1 MSITHPSPL
10 QVDVVPGGGGI
21 RTKLHLTGVVQG
33 VGFRPFAYKLAKRL
47 ELAGFVVNTSS
58 GVTIEVEGEPS
69 TIERFIELLR
79 VELPPAARIDGMQ
92 VADCEPRY
100 ETDFAIDSSVTVSG
114 EYSLV
119 STDLAM
125 CDDCRHEL
133 TDPHDRRFG
142 YPFVNCTNCG
152 PRYTIIQDVP
162 YDRPATTMS
171 RFRMCAECVAEYA
184 DPTNRR
190 FHAQP
195 NACPRCGPG
204 LALVRAGEAH
214 ADCAVFERQTAN
226 LLRQVR
232 KLLRQGGVLAIK
244 GLGGF
249 HLACDATN
257 ADAVTRLRSRK
268 RRGDKPFAVMARDL
282 EQVRKIAVASD
293 EECGELLSRHA
304 PIVVLRERRGSG
316 IAEWVGPQQD
326 TIGIMLPSTPLHY
339 LLFEETPSACEF
351 RALVMT
357 SGNVSE
363 EPIVISNEEALTRLG
378 GVADYFV
385 LHDRDIYMR
394 VDDSVAHVSN
404 GKTRVVRRSR
414 GYAPE
419 PIDLGIPVTEILAC
433 GAELKNTF
441 CLTKDHYAI
450 LSQHIGDMENYE
462 TLVFFEE
469 TLDNLK
475 RLFRVEPRAVAYD
488 LHPQYLSTRWAL
500 ERSGLASVPVQHH
513 HAHIASC
520 AAENH
525 LQGKVIGVALDGTGY
540 GTDGAIWGGEF
551 LVADYLGFERRA
563 HFRYVPL
570 AGGDAAVR
578 QPWRAALAYL
588 QDSFGPAA
596 PSGLALSHE
605 VAERPRK
612 LVQQMIAKNIHC
624 IPTSSCGRLFDAV
637 ASLTGLRH
645 EVTYEGQA
653 AIELEVA
660 AATEVRD
667 LYPYRLAEGPTCSVD
682 FREMIRQI
690 VDDCVREVDLG
701 AIAGRF
707 HSTLASAIADVCVR
721 IRQSHG
727 LSRVCLSG
735 GSFQN
740 GVLLERTL
748 KELNALGFEV
758 YTHSRIPPN
767 DGGVALGQAVIA
779 NARLAGGL
787 LCV

>member
-1 MSITHPSPL
+1 
-10 QVDVVPGGGGI
+10 
-21 RTKLHLTGVVQG
+21 
-33 VGFRPFAYKLAKRL
+33 
-47 ELAGFVVNTSS
+47 
-58 GVTIEVEGEPS
+58 
-69 TIERFIELLR
+69 
-79 VELPPAARIDGMQ
+79 
-92 VADCEPRY
+92 
-100 ETDFAIDSSVTVSG
+100 
-114 EYSLV
+114 
-119 STDLAM
+119 
-125 CDDCRHEL
+125 
-133 TDPHDRRFG
+133 
-142 YPFVNCTNCG
+142 
-152 PRYTIIQDVP
+152 
-162 YDRPATTMS
+162 
-171 RFRMCAECVAEYA
+171 
-184 DPTNRR
+184 
-190 FHAQP
+190 
-195 NACPRCGPG
+195 
-204 LALVRAGEAH
+204 
-214 ADCAVFERQTAN
+214 
-226 LLRQVR
+226 
-232 KLLRQGGVLAIK
+232 
-244 GLGGF
+244 
-249 HLACDATN
+249 
-257 ADAVTRLRSRK
+257 
-268 RRGDKPFAVMARDL
+268 
-282 EQVRKIAVASD
+282 
-293 EECGELLSRHA
+293 
-304 PIVVLRERRGSG
+304 
-316 IAEWVGPQQD
+316 
-326 TIGIMLPSTPLHY
+326 
-339 LLFEETPSACEF
+339 
-351 RALVMT
+351 
-357 SGNVSE
+357 
-363 EPIVISNEEALTRLG
+363 
-378 GVADYFV
+378 
-385 LHDRDIYMR
+385 
-394 VDDSVAHVSN
+394 
-404 GKTRVVRRSR
+404 
-414 GYAPE
+414 
-419 PIDLGIPVTEILAC
+419 
-433 GAELKNTF
+433 
-441 CLTKDHYAI
+441 
-450 LSQHIGDMENYE
+450 
-462 TLVFFEE
+462 
-469 TLDNLK
+469 
-475 RLFRVEPRAVAYD
+475 
-488 LHPQYLSTRWAL
+488 
-500 ERSGLASVPVQHH
+500 
-513 HAHIASC
+513 
-520 AAENH
+520 
-525 LQGKVIGVALDGTGY
+525 VALDGTGY